1 MLSYMIHPSMHA
13 LMHDTC
19 MHACTQYMHACMLA
33 MIESLYIRSRTARR
47 RTHTCMH
54 ACYDRV
60 LRSRIAIRSR
70 TLRRRRLGSTQTDRT
85 GRRHLPPSSL
95 WQRATPAVV
104 VVGFVFVTYFC
115 WSGPCAHLPQWSHH
129 RNAHTHHSGTAP
141 TLPAASTS
149 EGGGQNRSG

>member
-1 MLSYMIHPSMHA
+1 MCVCLYVHIRYNIIHVYIRTCIHMLSYMIHPSMHA

-19 MHACTQYMHACMLA
+19 MHACMQCMHACMLA
-33 MIESLYIRSRTARR
+33 MIEPLYIRSRTA
-47 RTHTCMH
+47 
-54 ACYDRV
+54 
-60 LRSRIAIRSR
+60 
-70 TLRRRRLGSTQTDRT
+70 RRRRLGSTQTDRT